1 MTSDELLSEADR
13 LLTSVV
19 PDSRGRWPR
28 CCAWLIRLALEQSL
42 DEYWARVLPDGA
54 ECGMRAQLLLLPR
67 YADADTVE
75 DVAEAWLGLARVT
88 HHHAYDLAPTAA
100 ELRRW
105 HELVTSITARLRSS
119 DGQPTSPNGGLV
131 GA

>member
-19 PDSRGRWPR
+19 PDSRGRWLR

-42 DEYWARVLPDGA
+42 DEFWARVLPDGA

-67 YADADTVE
+67 YADSNTVE
-75 DVAEAWLGLARVT
+75 DAAEAWLGMTRLEELLLIPQSPAR
-88 HHHAYDLAPTAA
+88 
-100 ELRRW
+100 RR
-105 HELVTSITARLRSS
+105 R
-119 DGQPTSPNGGLV
+119 
-131 GA
+131 